1 MLLSWSYDSWFETNL
16 RCSKK
21 TFLRVANF
29 LQCQGVRFAAAKS
42 KQHCYNKKVAAAL
55 YFMGSTGGYR
65 EVGGAMGMCRS
76 YVSEI
81 TAEVVRVLRAAAPQI
96 VAFPR
101 DQGGWDAIESEF
113 AARHGY
119 PGVVGAIDGSLIE
132 VERPYEF
139 DGFYCRKCYP
149 ALNVQAIVTSDNVF
163 LSAEVRPGSWSDRK
177 CWQYSKIGRTVYSTI
192 PPGAHFIGDAG
203 YALLP
208 GLIVPYSDREEG
220 GELSPRQRQFNFL
233 HSSTRMAV
241 ESTFGI
247 WKGRFRIHH

>member
-1 MLLSWSYDSWFETNL
+1 MLLSWSYDSWFVTNL

-21 TFLRVANF
+21 TFLREH
-29 LQCQGVRFAAAKS
+29 S
-42 KQHCYNKKVAAAL
+42 HNKKVAAAL

-65 EVGGAMGMCRS
+65 EVG
-76 YVSEI
+76 
-81 TAEVVRVLRAAAPQI
+81 VVRALRAAAPQI

-101 DQGGWDAIESEF
+101 DQGGWDAIKSEF

-119 PGVVGAIDGSLIE
+119 PG
-132 VERPYEF
+132 
-139 DGFYCRKCYP
+139 CYP

-163 LSAEVRPGSWSDRK
+163 LSAEVRSGSWSDRK
-177 CWQYSKIGRTVYSTI
+177 CWQYSKIGRTLYSTI
-192 PPGAHFIGDAG
+192 PPGTHFIGDAG

-220 GELSPRQRQFNFL
+220 GELSPRQRQFNVL